1 MNRKLDFKMGTITK
15 MFQGLEKG
23 NRKALIPYFTVGFPN
38 QKTFA
43 DLVVQANDSGTVDL
57 IEIGIPFSDPLA
69 DGPSIQFS
77 SQKAL
82 ENKITV
88 EKSLN
93 LLSDISRKINRPL
106 VIMSYLNPLLQYG
119 LEKFFKD
126 AAEIGIAGLI
136 VPDLVIEEGKNIES
150 KSKKFNLDLIYLLA
164 PTTNGQRRKEIVK
177 RSNGFVYLVSIAGV
191 TGSRNNLPSHL
202 KDYIQQVKSL
212 TSKPVCV
219 GFGISNPRQ
228 AAQVA
233 RFADGVIVGSA
244 IVEII
249 RKEKSSKAISSQVIK
264 FLRNL
269 RKGMDKNG

>member
-1 MNRKLDFKMGTITK
+1 MSSITK
-15 MFQGLEKG
+15 TFQRLEKE
-23 NRKALIPYFTVGFPN
+23 NRKALIPYFTSGFPN

-57 IEIGIPFSDPLA
+57 MEIGIPFSDPLA

-82 ENKITV
+82 QNKITV

-93 LLSDISRKINRPL
+93 LLSYISTRIKTPL

-119 LEKFFKD
+119 LEKFLKD
-126 AAEIGIAGLI
+126 TTEIGISGLI
-136 VPDLVIEEGKNIES
+136 IPDLVIEEGKNIES
-150 KSKKFNLDLIYLLA
+150 KSKKFKLDLIYFLA

-177 RSNGFVYLVSIAGV
+177 RSQGFIYLVSITGV
-191 TGSRNNLPSHL
+191 TGSRRKLPHYLKNL
-202 KDYIQQVKSL
+202 IQETKSL

-219 GFGISNPRQ
+219 GFGISNPKQ
-228 AAQVA
+228 AGQVA
-233 RFADGVIVGSA
+233 QFADGVIVGSA

-249 RKEKSSKAISSQVIK
+249 RKEKNSKAISAQVIK
-264 FLRNL
+264 FLLNL

>member
-1 MNRKLDFKMGTITK
+1 MSSITK
-15 MFQGLEKG
+15 TFQRLEKE
-23 NRKALIPYFTVGFPN
+23 NRRALIPYFTSGFPN

-88 EKSLN
+88 EKSLSF
-93 LLSDISRKINRPL
+93 LSDISRKINRPL
-106 VIMSYLNPLLQYG
+106 VVMSYLNPLLQYG
-119 LEKFFKD
+119 LEKFFKN
-126 AAEIGIAGLI
+126 AAEIGISGLI

-177 RSNGFVYLVSIAGV
+177 RSNGFVYLVSITGV
-191 TGSRNNLPSHL
+191 TGSRNNLPSYL

-249 RKEKSSKAISSQVIK
+249 RKENNSKAISAQVIK

>member
-1 MNRKLDFKMGTITK
+1 MGTITK
-15 MFQGLEKG
+15 YFQRLEKE
-23 NRKALIPYFTVGFPN
+23 NRKALIPYFTCGFPN
-38 QKTFA
+38 PRTFA

-69 DGPSIQFS
+69 DGPPIQFS
-77 SQKAL
+77 SQEAL
-82 ENKITV
+82 QNKITV

-93 LLSDISRKINRPL
+93 LLSDISTKIKTPL

-119 LEKFFKD
+119 LKKFLRD
-126 AAEIGIAGLI
+126 ADDIGISGLI
-136 VPDLVIEEGKNIES
+136 IPDLVIEEGKEIES
-150 KSKKFNLDLIYLLA
+150 KSTKNHLDLIYLLA

-177 RSNGFVYLVSIAGV
+177 KSNGFIYLVSIAGV
-191 TGSRNNLPSHL
+191 TGSRNHLPSYL

-219 GFGISNPRQ
+219 GFGISNPKQ
-228 AAQVA
+228 ATQVA

-249 RKEKSSKAISSQVIK
+249 RKEKSSKAISAQVIK

>member
-1 MNRKLDFKMGTITK
+1 MSSITK
-15 MFQGLEKG
+15 TFQRLEKE
-23 NRKALIPYFTVGFPN
+23 NRKALIPYFTTGFPN
-38 QKTFA
+38 HKTFA
-43 DLVVQANDSGTVDL
+43 DLVVQANNSGTVDL

-93 LLSDISRKINRPL
+93 LLSDIATKIKTPL
-106 VIMSYLNPLLQYG
+106 VIMGYVNPLLQYG
-119 LEKFFKD
+119 LEKFLKN
-126 AAEIGIAGLI
+126 AAEIGISGLI
-136 VPDLVIEEGKNIES
+136 VPDLVIEEGKEIES
-150 KSKKFNLDLIYLLA
+150 KSKKFNMDLVYLLA

-177 RSNGFVYLVSIAGV
+177 RSKGFVYLVSIAGV
-191 TGSRNNLPSHL
+191 TGSRNNLPSYL
-202 KDYIQQVKSL
+202 KDYIQKVKSL
-212 TSKPVCV
+212 TLKPVCV
-219 GFGISNPRQ
+219 GFGISNPKQ

-249 RKEKSSKAISSQVIK
+249 RKEKNSEAILTNVRH
-264 FLRNL
+264 FLKNL
-269 RKGMDKNG
+269 RKGLDNNG